1 MPPPLHGRR
10 ARSLIMVGTLASNM
24 RHVPKRLAVTAALGI
39 AFLALPGQA
48 WSAQTAAPHAV
59 TLEAAAAQPW
69 MDTSLTPAQR
79 ADSLLSAM
87 TQAEKLTMLHGGA
100 SCGYVGCV
108 DGNTRLGIPP
118 LHLQDGPVGV
128 GDGFSGVTQLA
139 SPVAGAATWD
149 TGLMRKYG
157 EVLGSEQWGKGTN
170 VELGPTVNIVRD
182 PRWGRAFES
191 LGEDPYLA
199 GQIGVADIQ
208 GIQSQGPM
216 AQVKHYAAYN
226 QETNRFGN
234 EDNVVVS
241 DRAIREIYTPAFE
254 AAVKGGVDSVMC
266 SYNLINGPH
275 ACENGAMQN
284 GILKGDMA
292 FTGFITADWGATHS
306 TVGSAN
312 NGLDMEMPDSTY
324 YGSALTTAV
333 NNGQVSQATLNDHTR
348 RILVSM
354 FRQGLFDKTQ
364 TGNINAVVTTADH
377 AATAKQ
383 VSIEGSVLLKNTN
396 NVLPFTGNTHT
407 VAVLGSGGG
416 TGAMTQG
423 GGSAGVTASSI
434 VTPYVGLKARGGSAV
449 SVTYAQGGARSDGA
463 LPPIDTSL
471 LTPASG
477 SGHGLSADYF
487 NNQTLST
494 PVVTSRVEPAL
505 DYTWNGGAPVPGTS
519 GGSWSGRWTGK
530 VAPPTTGTYTFSLTS
545 DDGSRL
551 FVNGQKIIDQWQ
563 PQASTTRT
571 GTIALTA
578 GQAVSIQVDY
588 YQAGGSSNLTL
599 GWLQPGQNLHDQA
612 ITTAS
617 NADVAVVF
625 ANKFE
630 AEGSDVGDINLPA
643 DQNQLISDVA
653 AANPNTVVVVNS
665 GSAVTM
671 PWANS
676 VRGIIEAWYPGQED
690 GNALASLL
698 FGDSNFSG
706 KLPVTF
712 PKSLADVPANTA
724 AQFPGTNNTVQYS
737 EGINVGY
744 RWYDKQNIA
753 PAYPF
758 GFGLSYTT
766 FGYANLTVGNPDA
779 SGNVAVAFDVTNT
792 GPKAGSEIA
801 QAYVGQPASSGE
813 PPHNLRGFQRVTLN
827 PGATQRVTLTLD
839 PRSFQY
845 WNGSWTTAAG
855 AQTIGVGSSS
865 RDLRLNGSVTITT
878 IPVTQTGPIKGAE
891 SGRCVDVPGA
901 SQANSTVVTLW
912 DCNDGVNQTWTL
924 TANQELKVYGA
935 KCLDAAANGTAD
947 GTAVQ
952 IYDCNN
958 TAAQKWTLN
967 SNGSIV
973 GTGSGKC
980 LDATGHGTTNSTPI
994 ELWTCNGG
1002 TNQKWSRS

>member
-1 MPPPLHGRR
+1 MP
-10 ARSLIMVGTLASNM
+10 SK
-24 RHVPKRLAVTAALGI
+24 RHVPRWMAVMAAVGLAVLS
-39 AFLALPGQA
+39 LP
-48 WSAQTAAPHAV
+48 AQSPVA
-59 TLEAAAAQPW
+59 EAAQNPW
-69 MDTSLTPAQR
+69 MNTSLTPAQR
-79 ADSLLSAM
+79 ADSLLAAM
-87 TQAEKLTMLHGGA
+87 TQAEKLTMLHGGK

-108 DGNTRLGIPP
+108 DGNSRLGIPP

-128 GDGFSGVTQLA
+128 GDGLSGVTQLA
-139 SPVAGAATWD
+139 SPVSGAATWD
-149 TGLMRKYG
+149 PSLMHKYG
-157 EVLGSEQWGKGTN
+157 EVLGAEQWGKGVN

-191 LGEDPYLA
+191 FGEDPYLA
-199 GQIGVADIQ
+199 GRIGVADIQ

-226 QETNRFGN
+226 QETNRFGI

-241 DRAIREIYTPAFE
+241 DRATREIYTPAFE

-275 ACENGAMQN
+275 ACENGPMQN
-284 GILKGDMA
+284 GILKGDMG

-306 TVGSAN
+306 TVASAN
-312 NGLDMEMPDSTY
+312 NGLDMEMPDSQY

-348 RILVSM
+348 RILTSM

-364 TGNINAVVTTADH
+364 NGDINAVVTTADH
-377 AATAKQ
+377 LNTAKQ
-383 VSIEGSVLLKNTN
+383 VAIQGSVLLKNAN
-396 NVLPFTGNTHT
+396 NVLPFTGSTHN

-416 TGAMTQG
+416 AGAMTQG
-423 GGSAGVTASSI
+423 GGSAGVTASGI
-434 VTPYVGLKARGGSAV
+434 VTPYQGLKARGGSGV
-449 SVTYAQGGARSDGA
+449 NVTYAQGGARSDGA

-471 LTPASG
+471 LTPSSG
-477 SGHGLSADYF
+477 SGHGLTADYF
-487 NNQTLST
+487 NNQTLAA
-494 PVVTSRVEPAL
+494 PAVASRVEPTV
-505 DYTWNGGAPVPGTS
+505 DSTWNGGAPVQGTS
-519 GGSWSGRWTGK
+519 GGSWSGRWSGK
-530 VAPPTTGTYTFSLTS
+530 VTPPTTGTYTFSLTS

-571 GTIALTA
+571 GTISLTA
-578 GQAVSIQVDY
+578 GQPVSIQVDY
-588 YQAGGSSNLTL
+588 YQAGGASNLTL

-612 ITTAS
+612 ITAARS
-617 NADVAVVF
+617 ADVAVVF

-630 AEGSDVGDINLPA
+630 SEGSDLGDINLPA
-643 DQNQLISDVA
+643 DQNKLISDVA
-653 AANPNTVVVVNS
+653 AVNPNTVVVVNS
-665 GSAVTM
+665 GSAVAM

-676 VRGIIEAWYPGQED
+676 VRGIVEAWYPGQEY

-724 AQFPGTNNTVQYS
+724 AQFPGQNNTVQYS

-766 FGYANLTVGNPDA
+766 FGYGNLTVGTPD
-779 SGNVAVAFDVTNT
+779 SGGNVAVSFDVTNT
-792 GPKAGSEIA
+792 GSKAGSEIA
-801 QAYVGQPASSGE
+801 QVYVGQPSSSGE

-827 PGATQRVTLTLD
+827 PGATQRVNLTLD
-839 PRSFQY
+839 ARSFQF
-845 WNGSWTTAAG
+845 WNGSWTTAPG
-855 AQTIGVGSSS
+855 AQAISVGSSS
-865 RDLRLNGSVTITT
+865 RDLRLNGSVTITNT
-878 IPVTQTGPIKGAE
+878 PATQTGPIKGAE
-891 SGRCVDVPGA
+891 SGRCIDVPGA
-901 SQANSTVVTLW
+901 SQANSTAVALW
-912 DCNDGVNQTWTL
+912 DCNNGANQSWTL
-924 TANQELKVYGA
+924 TANQELKVYGT
-935 KCLDAAANGTAD
+935 KCLDVAAGGTAD

-958 TAAQKWTLN
+958 TPAQKWTLKAD
-967 SNGSIV
+967 GSIV
-973 GTGSGKC
+973 GAGSGKC
-980 LDATGHGTTNSTPI
+980 LDAKARGTANSTPI
-994 ELWTCNGG
+994 QLWTCNGLP
-1002 TNQKWSRS
+1002 NQKWSRS